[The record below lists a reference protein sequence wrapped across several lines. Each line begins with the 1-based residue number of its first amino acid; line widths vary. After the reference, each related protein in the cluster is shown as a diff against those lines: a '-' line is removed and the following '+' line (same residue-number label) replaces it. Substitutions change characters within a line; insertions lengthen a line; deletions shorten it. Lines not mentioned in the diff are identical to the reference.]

1 MNNNSVKY
9 RGAFPGPRLEL
20 SGQALS
26 GPATRQ
32 GFSLLEILLATAIL
46 FGAAI
51 VLFELA
57 AIGREHVNSAE
68 ELAVA
73 QHLCETRINEI
84 LAGAAAPKAVEN
96 EEVLEQ
102 SGWKLTVEIN
112 PVDGQAGLAALR
124 VTVFR
129 EADEMHRGKQY
140 SLVRWIRDPH
150 QGESSLPDSWPA
162 DSSAPPVAEMP
173 PEPGAEP

>member
-1 MNNNSVKY
+1 MNNNSLKN
-9 RGAFPGPRLEL
+9 RRASSGPRPGL
-20 SGQALS
+20 SGQAFS

-73 QHLCETRINEI
+73 QHICETRINEI
-84 LAGAAAPKAVEN
+84 LAGAAAPRAVDS

-102 SGWKLTVEIN
+102 PGWKLTVEVN

-140 SLVRWIRDPH
+140 SLVRWIRDPD
-150 QGESSLPDSWPA
+150 QAGASLPDSRPDA
-162 DSSAPPVAEMP
+162 SPSEMP